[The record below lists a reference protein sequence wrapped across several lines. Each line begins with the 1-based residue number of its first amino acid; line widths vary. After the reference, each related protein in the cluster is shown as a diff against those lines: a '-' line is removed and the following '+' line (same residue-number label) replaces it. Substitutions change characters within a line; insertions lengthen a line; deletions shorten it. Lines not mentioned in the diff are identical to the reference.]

1 MRFRFLLKE
10 LVTRDLKVRYA
21 GSLLGFL
28 WAFANP
34 LWQLGLYSIVF
45 SAILRMPLVGEGTQ
59 SFPAFLFAGLLPW
72 IAISESLSR
81 GTTTVVENAQLVK
94 KHAFPSELLVTAVTL
109 SALFH
114 AAIALSVFVVFRVFG
129 AAVVWSEL
137 PALLLGIVL
146 QIILTLGVTWFL
158 ATVYVYL
165 RDVQHVLAFL
175 LSALFYLTPMIYP
188 VSLVPERFRGA
199 VESNPLST
207 IVAFYRAFLLG
218 SRPPEGRHILELA
231 VVAALLFAG
240 GLVFFRRHAQGFA
253 DEL

>member
-10 LVTRDLKVRYA
+10 LVTRDLRVRYA
-21 GSLLGFL
+21 GSLLGFV

-34 LWQLGLYSIVF
+34 LWQLGLYSVVF
-45 SAILRMPLVGEGTQ
+45 SAILRMELVGEGTR

-81 GTTTVVENAQLVK
+81 GTATVVENAQLVK

-109 SALFH
+109 SSLVH
-114 AAIALSVFVVFRVFG
+114 AAIALLVFVLFRLFVASVTWG
-129 AAVVWSEL
+129 EL
-137 PALLLGIVL
+137 PALLLGVVF
-146 QIILTLGVTWFL
+146 QIGLTLGVTWFL
-158 ATVYVYL
+158 AAVYVYL
-165 RDVQHVLAFL
+165 RDVQHVLTFL

-188 VSLVPERFRGA
+188 VALVPERFRGA

-218 SRPPEGRHILELA
+218 SQPPAPRRVAELA
-231 VVAALLFAG
+231 VVAILVCAG
-240 GLVFFRRHAQGFA
+240 GLAFFRRFSKGFA